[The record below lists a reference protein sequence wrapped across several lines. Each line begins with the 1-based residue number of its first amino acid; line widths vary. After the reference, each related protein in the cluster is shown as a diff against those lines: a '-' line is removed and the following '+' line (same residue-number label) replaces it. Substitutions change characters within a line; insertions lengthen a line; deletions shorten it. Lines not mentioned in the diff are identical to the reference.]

1 MLHHFFVLGTLG
13 LPTMT
18 QHRQYKPQI
27 VIKPITGRGVVERRV
42 GDEVKPLD
50 VVDVRVERLLLSPVG
65 GSIPPFIWC

>member
-1 MLHHFFVLGTLG
+1 MIPSG
-13 LPTMT
+13 LSFPWIVNDKY
-18 QHRQYKPQI
+18 YKAQI
-27 VIKPITGRGVVERRV
+27 MINPITGRGVVERRV